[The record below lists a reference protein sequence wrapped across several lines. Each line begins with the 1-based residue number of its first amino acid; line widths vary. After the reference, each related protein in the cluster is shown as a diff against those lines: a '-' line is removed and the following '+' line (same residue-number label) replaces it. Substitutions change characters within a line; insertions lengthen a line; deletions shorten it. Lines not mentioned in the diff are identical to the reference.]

1 MNQRQ
6 VGWFVRVVAAL
17 VLLFLA
23 LPILIIFPLA
33 LNSSEYLRFPPQGI
47 SLRWVSTVLGSED
60 WLASAWLSL
69 KVATLAT
76 LIAIALSVLTAHALV
91 RGTIRFKQGVYALIL
106 LPMIVPHIISAI
118 AMFFFFST
126 VRIFGSVGAISIG
139 HAVLALP
146 IAVIILSATMQGV
159 DQRLEDAAMSLGAS
173 RQTAFRRITLPLIAP
188 GIASASIFAFL
199 SSFDELL
206 VAVFM
211 GSQGSQTLPVRI
223 WSNVT
228 FQLDPSIA
236 AVSALLVIVSVLA
249 LVTATFFTRRSRT
262 A

>member
-1 MNQRQ
+1 MTQRQ
-6 VGWFVRVVAAL
+6 VGWLVHVAAVL

-33 LNSSEYLRFPPQGI
+33 LNNSEYLRFPPQGI
-47 SLRWVSTVLGSED
+47 SLRWVNAVLGSKD

-69 KVATLAT
+69 KIATFST
-76 LIAIALSVLTAHALV
+76 VLSIGLSLLTAHALV
-91 RGTIRFKQGVYALIL
+91 RGKMQFKQGVYALIL
-106 LPMIVPHIISAI
+106 LPMIVPHIIAAI

-126 VRIFGSVGAISIG
+126 VKVFGSVVAISIG

-206 VAVFM
+206 VGIFL

-223 WSNVT
+223 WSSVT

-249 LVTATFFTRRSRT
+249 LLAANFFTRRSRT

>member
-1 MNQRQ
+1 MTRRQ
-6 VGWFVRVVAAL
+6 VGWFIRVMAAL

-23 LPILIIFPLA
+23 LPIVIIFPLG
-33 LNSSEYLRFPPQGI
+33 LNNSEYLRFPPQGI
-47 SLRWVSTVLGSED
+47 SLRWMEKVLGSKD
-60 WLASAWLSL
+60 WLGSAWLSL
-69 KVATLAT
+69 KIATLAT
-76 LIAIALSVLTAHALV
+76 LLSVGLSLLAAHALV
-91 RGTIRFKQGVYALIL
+91 RGRIRFKQGVYALIL

-126 VRIFGSVGAISIG
+126 VKVFGTVGAISIG
-139 HAVLALP
+139 HAVLAVP

-173 RQTAFRRITLPLIAP
+173 RQTAFRRVTLPLIAP

-206 VAVFM
+206 VSIFL

-236 AVSALLVIVSVLA
+236 AVSALLVLVSVLA
-249 LVTATFFTRRSRT
+249 LAAANFFTRHSPT